1 VGLGNRRFLLCVL
14 VGAVAVTVLSGC
26 SVSASTYASNPAAV
40 AIGAQAIGFASSDSS
55 SGSSQGWTS
64 SQPCSTALQSNIEA
78 GAPAG
83 LTLTLLDPS
92 TVSGPLSDPN
102 LTHGDVATCAFHA
115 TSTTE
120 LENQEF
126 FVGMPQSYVSKYAA
140 KLVAD
145 GFVAGPTISETQ
157 TPGTQQTF
165 TKGLD
170 KVAIV
175 YSSNEPGLLAIF
187 G

>member
-1 VGLGNRRFLLCVL
+1 MGNRRFIMLGGLAIGL
-14 VGAVAVTVLSGC
+14 ALALSGC
-26 SVSASTYASNPAAV
+26 SVSASTYASDPAAV
-40 AIGAQAIGFASSDSS
+40 AIGAQAVGFASSDST
-55 SGSSQGWTS
+55 SGSTEGWIS
-64 SQPCSTALQSNIEA
+64 PQPCSTSLQNNIEA

-83 LTLTLLDPS
+83 LTLTLLDPLN
-92 TVSGPLSDPN
+92 VSGPLSDPN
-102 LTHGDVATCAFHA
+102 LTKGDVATCAFHA
-115 TSTTE
+115 ASTTE

-145 GFVAGPTISETQ
+145 GFLAGSTISETQ